1 MSENVIHRQLS
12 DPLLNVAQ
20 FTGDDVRAIS
30 GLTSGQ
36 LKGIIDR
43 NQITLTTN
51 HNPGTG
57 RRRMFTGLDA
67 VAFTSAKVASDAG
80 LPHRWSDV
88 LATIIK
94 GFATRMRSEGLEGV
108 QTPSMR
114 LAFFPN
120 EAGDDWGFQ
129 TFQDAPSHEN
139 LPACYHVINVTFL
152 VRRVFVGLFDIID
165 GNPVEHMSLGPP
177 PSPDIARK

>member
-1 MSENVIHRQLS
+1 MSESTLSRPLS

-20 FTGDDVRAIS
+20 FTADDVRAIS

-36 LKGIIDR
+36 LKGILDR
-43 NQITLTTN
+43 NQITLTTR

-67 VAFTSAKVASDAG
+67 VAFTAAKVASDAG

-94 GFATRMRSEGLEGV
+94 GDATRMRLDGLEGV
-108 QTPSMR
+108 QTPAKR

-129 TFQDAPSHEN
+129 PFEDAPRHES

-165 GNPVEHMSLGPP
+165 GNPVEPISLGPP
-177 PSPDIARK
+177 PSPDISRK